1 MSVKTS
7 SPLPVK
13 TILALG
19 NPGDRYRDTRHNVG
33 WWLADRLVRAWG
45 LGAFAR
51 DGKTAWTAGRVGQEA
66 VELHKPLTYVNRSGE
81 ALRALRARREL
92 DPVDDL
98 LVLVDDVWLPPG
110 RIRLRAR
117 GSAGGHNGL
126 KSIASE
132 LGDDAYARLRI
143 GVGRP
148 EDDRIDLAEWVL
160 ATVPRVEEER
170 ILAAFPRAVEATECW
185 LSEGIEAAMTRF
197 NQG

>member
-1 MSVKTS
+1 MSVEART
-7 SPLPVK
+7 PVRA
-13 TILALG
+13 ILALG

-45 LGAFAR
+45 LGAFGR
-51 DGKTAWTAGRVGQEA
+51 NGKTAWTAGRVGEHA
-66 VELHKPLTYVNRSGE
+66 VEIHKPLTYVNRSGE

-92 DPVDDL
+92 DPVDEL

-126 KSIASE
+126 KSIARE
-132 LGDDAYARLRI
+132 LGDDAYARLRV

-148 EDDRIDLAEWVL
+148 DDERIDLAEWVL
-160 ATVPRVEEER
+160 ATVPRAEEER

-185 LSEGIEAAMTRF
+185 LIEGIEAAMTRF

>member
-1 MSVKTS
+1 MKA
-7 SPLPVK
+7 
-13 TILALG
+13 ILALG

-45 LGAFAR
+45 FGAFAPG
-51 DGKTAWTAGRVGQEA
+51 GKTAWTAGRVGEHA
-66 VELHKPLTYVNRSGE
+66 VEVHKPLTYVNRSGE
-81 ALRALRARREL
+81 ALRALRARHDL
-92 DPVDDL
+92 DPVHDL
-98 LVLVDDVWLPPG
+98 LCLVDDVWLPPG

-126 KSIASE
+126 KSIESA

-148 EDDRIDLAEWVL
+148 GDDRIDLAEWVL
-160 ATVPRVEEER
+160 ARVPRTEEEL

-185 LSEGIEAAMTRF
+185 LREGIEAAMSRF